1 MIRPVARDSND
12 LELVRRSAR
21 LTRAER
27 TAAIRFL
34 PSRIELRPTL
44 EERMSE
50 RSPGLGRAMRA
61 AGGARREIM
70 TALQI
75 SEISGQ
81 SGRIDF
87 IHERSPYAEDEDQWV
102 LHTPGVEFM
111 GGPGEWERVLA
122 DEHAV
127 QAREPL
133 WLLRVIAAAT
143 EATYEGPDSVLGVQC
158 DRYIVFASL
167 RLAARQGARPI
178 EPPTGTGGKL
188 DLERLAIDLWLDDAG
203 RVRRAT
209 FHGESIL
216 MMLELSNFGRADA
229 IELPRP
235 EEVLPDED

>member
-61 AGGARREIM
+61 AGGARCEIM

-111 GGPGEWERVLA
+111 GGPGGWERVDA
-122 DEHAV
+122 DDDAV
-127 QAREPL
+127 QAREPQ
-133 WLLRVIAAAT
+133 WLLRVSRRPET
-143 EATYEGPDSVLGVQC
+143 PDTRGRTRCWGSAMG
-158 DRYIVFASL
+158 SL
-167 RLAARQGARPI
+167 RGVRELRA
-178 EPPTGTGGKL
+178 GGQ
-188 DLERLAIDLWLDDAG
+188 
-203 RVRRAT
+203 T
-209 FHGESIL
+209 
-216 MMLELSNFGRADA
+216 GRASDRTTQRYARDA
-229 IELPRP
+229 
-235 EEVLPDED
+235 